1 MAINGSLASA
11 DQNQEESAR
20 LAAVRR
26 YGILDTPRDGTF
38 DTVAAMAARLLNTPI
53 ATVSIVDEDRI
64 WFKARH
70 GLDAEQIDRYPGL
83 CASVV
88 LQDDTYVVTDAAK
101 DPRTMDNPLVT
112 GDPALRFY
120 AAAPLVTSDG
130 YRLGT
135 VNVIDTKPR
144 EITEQ
149 DQQTLKDLAALVV
162 DQLELRLAARRLAE
176 QKEAEQRLGHA
187 LQENVLPRALDIVPG
202 LDVAACY
209 RPMGQGLDISGDF
222 YDLFK
227 CRDGSWVAV
236 VGDVCGKGIDAA
248 ITMVAI
254 HHRLRALADVSFT
267 PSKVLGVLND
277 LIFRAGE
284 LETFCSLIYMQ
295 IRPRPAH
302 VEVTFSSGGHPLPLL
317 RRTDGS
323 VEPVGTPG
331 VLVGAFP
338 DANLDDVTVTLAP
351 GDLMLAYTDGV
362 IERRDVD
369 LIEREQTL
377 RSVLAKCKEGS
388 ASAVIADLEQ
398 AMFDEGMLESPG
410 PLQDDAAMLVLRSTG

>member
-1 MAINGSLASA
+1 MAIDGSLASA
-11 DQNQEESAR
+11 EQNQEEGAR

-26 YGILDTPRDGTF
+26 YDILDTPPDGTF
-38 DTVAAMAARLLNTPI
+38 DTVANLAARLLNTPV

-70 GLDAEQIDRYPGL
+70 GLDVEQIDRYPGL

-88 LQDDTYVVTDAAK
+88 LQDDTYVVSDAEK
-101 DPRTMDNPLVT
+101 DPRTKDNPLVT
-112 GDPALRFY
+112 GELAVRFY

-144 EITEQ
+144 EITKE
-149 DQQTLKDLAALVV
+149 DAQTLEDLAALVV

-176 QKEAEQRLGHA
+176 QRAAEQKLGQA
-187 LQENVLPRALDIVPG
+187 LQENVLPPALNIVPG

-227 CRDGSWVAV
+227 CRDGDWVAV

-254 HHRLRALADVSFT
+254 HHRLRALADVSFA
-267 PSKVLGVLND
+267 PSEVLGVLND
-277 LIFRAGE
+277 LIFRAGD

-295 IRPRPAH
+295 IRPEPDH
-302 VEVTFSSGGHPLPLL
+302 VEVTFSSGGHPLPLI
-317 RRTDGS
+317 RRADGS
-323 VEPVGTPG
+323 VEQVGAPG

-338 DANLDDVTVTLAP
+338 EAKLDDVTVTLAP

-362 IERRDVD
+362 IERRDVG
-369 LIEREQTL
+369 LTEQEQML
-377 RSVLAKCKEGS
+377 RSVLAKCTEDS

-398 AMFDEGMLESPG
+398 AMFDEAMLESPG
-410 PLQDDAAMLVLRSTG
+410 PLQDDAAMLVLRATG